1 MLINNKTIIKDNDP
15 LIRRKSEKVALPLS
29 NEDETLLREMYEYV
43 KNSTDEELAKK
54 LDLRPAVGL
63 SAIQVGV
70 PKQLTAII
78 LHDLDANGNEI
89 VTEYMLANP
98 RIVSKSV
105 QPAYLQTGEGCLSVD
120 QDHQG
125 FVVRHARVT
134 VKGYDLIQD
143 KEITIRAR
151 GYLAIVLQH
160 ELDHFD
166 GTLFYDHIDP
176 KQPYPLIRDAMVI

>member
-1 MLINNKTIIKDNDP
+1 MLINNKTIIKDDDP
-15 LIRRKSEKVALPLS
+15 LIRRKSEKVQLPLS
-29 NEDETLLREMYEYV
+29 KEDETLLKEMYQYV
-43 KNSTDEELAKK
+43 KDSTNEALAEQ

-63 SAIQVGV
+63 SAIQVGI
-70 PKQLTAII
+70 PKQLTAVI
-78 LHDLDANGNEI
+78 LHDLDSKGNEI
-89 VTEYMLANP
+89 VHEFMLANP
-98 RIVSKSV
+98 RITSKSV
-105 QPAYLQTGEGCLSVD
+105 QPAYLSTGEGCLSVEKE
-120 QDHQG
+120 HEG

-134 VKGYDLIQD
+134 VKGFDLIQN

-176 KQPYPLIRDAMVI
+176 KQPFPLIRDAMVI